1 MAFMTS
7 GPIVA
12 MVLAKEN
19 AVQQW
24 RDLIGPT
31 NTSVAKETH
40 PERFAYRFQF
50 LRDYRFSL
58 RIVFEQCMEP
68 MNRRMPYMEVIVL
81 LVLNVK
87 FDFSFLIVRIQKIH

>member
-24 RDLIGPT
+24 RELIGPT
-31 NTSVAKETH
+31 DSKVAKETH
-40 PERFAYRFQF
+40 PDRFAYRFQ
-50 LRDYRFSL
+50 SL
-58 RIVFEQCMEP
+58 RIDQ
-68 MNRRMPYMEVIVL
+68 
-81 LVLNVK
+81 
-87 FDFSFLIVRIQKIH
+87 